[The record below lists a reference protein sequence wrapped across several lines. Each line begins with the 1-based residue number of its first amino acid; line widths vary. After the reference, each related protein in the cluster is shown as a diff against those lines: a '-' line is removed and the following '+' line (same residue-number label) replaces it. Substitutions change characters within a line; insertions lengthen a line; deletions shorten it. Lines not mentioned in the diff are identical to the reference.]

1 LLFEINEYTSIE
13 ALNDIAFD
21 SPELYAF
28 TRGDYDVQDVINFT
42 NEFGYEEFVKDLVL
56 DEELDD
62 LVQYNLEQR
71 GWQGVKR

>member
-1 LLFEINEYTSIE
+1 MLFEINEYTSIE